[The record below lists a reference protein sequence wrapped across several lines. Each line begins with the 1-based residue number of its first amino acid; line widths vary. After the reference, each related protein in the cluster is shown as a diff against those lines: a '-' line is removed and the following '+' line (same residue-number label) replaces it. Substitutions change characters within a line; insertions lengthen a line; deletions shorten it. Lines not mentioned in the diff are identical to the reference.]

1 LRNMPQPAQRTN
13 EWYQFRHNLITASN
27 AYKAF
32 ESQATKN
39 QLIYEKCQPLQS
51 ENDDEELK
59 LVNVN
64 TTLHWGQ
71 KYEPVSVM
79 IYEDKYSTTV
89 EDFGCIKDHEYS
101 FLGASPDG
109 IMTDVNSERYGRML
123 EIKNIVNREID
134 GIPKKEYWIQMQLQM
149 KVCELEECDFLET
162 KFVEYAD
169 LTAFEEDTS
178 NDIYEDDTG
187 MEFKNVCLSKDNKV
201 KGIILYFHTKEG
213 KPHYVYKPLDI
224 IHPHDIIDWEDKMVE
239 LYQSSKYNYVY
250 IKYLYWKLEE
260 YSCVLVCRNR
270 DWFVNAIP
278 DLKEI
283 WTTIEKERISGFE
296 HRAPNRKQKKENAF
310 DVLLKSSNSSG
321 SGCLLQFNKIVV
333 IKNEITIN
341 LDDTDTLTD
350 SVADT
355 DADADADADTLNTD

>member
-1 LRNMPQPAQRTN
+1 
-13 EWYQFRHNLITASN
+13 
-27 AYKAF
+27 
-32 ESQATKN
+32 
-39 QLIYEKCQPLQS
+39 
-51 ENDDEELK
+51 
-59 LVNVN
+59 
-64 TTLHWGQ
+64 
-71 KYEPVSVM
+71 
-79 IYEDKYSTTV
+79 
-89 EDFGCIKDHEYS
+89 
-101 FLGASPDG
+101 
-109 IMTDVNSERYGRML
+109 ML

-162 KFVEYAD
+162 RFVEYAD

-178 NDIYEDDTG
+178 DDIYEDDTG
-187 MEFKNVCLSKDNKV
+187 MEFKNVCLSKDNKA

-278 DLKEI
+278 DLQEI

-296 HRAPNRKQKKENAF
+296 HRAPNRKPKKENAF
-310 DVLLKSSNSSG
+310 DVLLKSSNSLGLG
-321 SGCLLQFNKIVV
+321 SGCLLPFNKVVV

-341 LDDTDTLTD
+341 IDDAN
-350 SVADT
+350 SVAN
-355 DADADADADTLNTD
+355 DADADDDTLNTD

>member
-1 LRNMPQPAQRTN
+1 MPPRSYPDARILEEPDYNYIEEQLKYLRNMPQPAQRTN

-51 ENDDEELK
+51 ENEDEEHK

-89 EDFGCIKDHEYS
+89 EDFGCIEDHEYS

-109 IMTDVNSERYGRML
+109 IITDVKSERYGRML

-162 KFVEYAD
+162 RFVEYAD

-178 NDIYEDDTG
+178 DDIYEDDTG
-187 MEFKNVCLSKDNKV
+187 M
-201 KGIILYFHTKEG
+201 
-213 KPHYVYKPLDI
+213 
-224 IHPHDIIDWEDKMVE
+224 
-239 LYQSSKYNYVY
+239 
-250 IKYLYWKLEE
+250 
-260 YSCVLVCRNR
+260 
-270 DWFVNAIP
+270 
-278 DLKEI
+278 
-283 WTTIEKERISGFE
+283 
-296 HRAPNRKQKKENAF
+296 
-310 DVLLKSSNSSG
+310 
-321 SGCLLQFNKIVV
+321 
-333 IKNEITIN
+333 
-341 LDDTDTLTD
+341 
-350 SVADT
+350 
-355 DADADADADTLNTD
+355 